1 MSDLPTFA
9 TIAVGILGSGTLG
22 ALANGWYRTK
32 RHGRDVDLKAK
43 ALEAERETQ
52 RISTEAAFRDELW
65 RQVSSLRDRLGAA
78 EAKIEALQS
87 EKAQLLQDLGLMR
100 VANEA
105 LTQELRECRAECVEV
120 KADRDALQR
129 ILQDQAAGVSKR

>member
-1 MSDLPTFA
+1 MSDLPSLA
-9 TIAVGILGSGTLG
+9 TVAVGLLGSGTLG

-65 RQVSSLRDRLGAA
+65 RQVSNLRDRLGAA

-87 EKAQLLQDLGLMR
+87 EKVQLLTDLGAMR

-105 LTQELRECRAECVEV
+105 LTQELRECRADCLAVREE
-120 KADRDALQR
+120 RDALR
-129 ILQDQAAGVSKR
+129 RLLNPDGASER